1 MQRCKKEYESN
12 SINCSEIVY
21 DTSTPEMLFNF
32 YNGSTRKIFF
42 YLKTKS
48 KSDQYSLIYNN
59 AGSILLVPSVIYEDS
74 S

>member
-1 MQRCKKEYESN
+1 
-12 SINCSEIVY
+12 
-21 DTSTPEMLFNF
+21 MLFNF

-59 AGSILLVPSVIYEDS
+59 EGSILLVPSVIYEDS